1 MTALIDR
8 YPDSAI
14 STVGEAPQI
23 AVIAEHDL
31 FDTALV
37 ALVEKLGGR
46 PVLID
51 LDASRMPAA
60 GPTPSVALVR
70 AANRAERVRRD
81 VQLRSARILVVD
93 VSAGSTSAVR
103 TVDQLRA
110 FMPAATAPSTDRPR
124 ALSRVHVTARE
135 LEVLTTYLTGATI
148 TETARQHFLAES
160 TVRTHYRRVSDRYT
174 DAGRSIGNRVR
185 LLLALVADGYIEPSN
200 LLHAADANPP
210 APEHDATPTVPV
222 CRGVRLVHSGGLG
235 RDHHASTVGTE
246 VKITRRSGSRAAAI
260 SR

>member
-1 MTALIDR
+1 MTALIDQ

-14 STVGEAPQI
+14 STVGEAPHI

-31 FDTALV
+31 FDAALV

-46 PVLID
+46 PGLID
-51 LDASRMPAA
+51 LDAPRLPAA

-81 VQLRSARILVVD
+81 VQLRSARILVID
-93 VSAGSTSAVR
+93 VRAGSTGAVR

-110 FMPAATAPSTDRPR
+110 FMPSAVASSTAPR

-148 TETARQHFLAES
+148 TETARHHFLAES

-210 APEHDATPTVPV
+210 TPEHEATPTVPV